1 MTLPLEYNAI
11 SMGQVRT
18 ELNKASGPIS
28 LNDDDV
34 RILFQVSR
42 TSGTII
48 SLHNGHGK
56 SNIMPPSN
64 VVLSAI
70 TQTTATVTWKA
81 YQSLVIDGQVDN
93 YQVIVTKLSDSSV
106 VYDSGNL
113 AQSAS
118 SANITG
124 LIASAVH
131 SDTKNYRVDVSA
143 KNVSATKT
151 TSVDLLTL
159 ENVPLTPSKPV
170 GTVQSSTQISV
181 NSASTYATTYYIYRD
196 GASTPTATVSTMP
209 YVDTVGVYTSHT
221 YTVKGHST
229 GGDSLMSATSDS
241 VRSLPDAPISAVFTT
256 PSSTVSTLTINW
268 TLSTSPVVNYYQL
281 VVVNFG
287 TTTEVYRKN
296 DVTNTTNTITIST
309 GLAATSKYTAT
320 LYTVNESSIF
330 YNLPVSTSEDIW
342 TTTAAP
348 VNAPVVTGVVDTS
361 LGQHQLTV
369 TWTENVTGH
378 TSYNLIRYDVTTP
391 GNASVTL
398 TNVTSPYLDT
408 DLLSYNQYKYTLV
421 SVNAGGSSVASP
433 VSNIVRTLPGPAA
446 VVTNLAVT
454 LPNITSSTA
463 TATWTAA
470 IGQVTKYTVNLKQ
483 SGTVLESK
491 DVGTSVSAT
500 MGQTPFTTTLTANG
514 LYSVSVTTTNENNS
528 ITTSDVTFRTKL
540 EKPSSPSVTTLSPPD
555 GRTKLNVSWSA
566 ITGATSY
573 NLIKYNNTTST
584 SETLTGVTTSGTTTL
599 TYSSTGLTSY
609 DIYKY
614 ALIAV
619 NDGGLSVASDYSSSV
634 QTLPDDPT
642 VVTGITIPLAT
653 ITTTGATINWTA
665 AIGQVTKYRVKVVQD
680 TNGQIYLD
688 NTNVSATATSINV
701 TGLASANAHTVTITT
716 YNEASPITG
725 ISTSKAFTTKI
736 TQPSSPSVTT
746 LSPPDGRTKLNVSW
760 SAITGATS
768 YNLIKYDITT
778 STSETLTGV
787 TTSGTTT
794 LIYISIG
801 LTSYDSYKYALIAVN
816 DGGLSVAS
824 DYSSPVQTLPDDPTV
839 VTGITIPLATITTTG
854 ATINWTKATGQV
866 TKYRVKVVQDTDGLP
881 YLDNTNVSAT
891 ATSINV
897 TGLASANAHTVTI
910 TTYNEASP
918 ITGIST
924 SKAFTTKITQPS
936 APIVTS
942 PATAQTSLTITW
954 NTKAGATSHDFKRYT
969 STGSTLITG
978 ISSSPYTDTVVAKTE
993 YWYTLIANNN
1003 GGASAE
1009 SPISNKVTTLADKVL
1024 APAKPTATVTASDS
1038 ITVSWVAVTGADSY
1052 KVYRYPGKTP
1062 LGTKTS
1068 GFSDTGLAVKTAY
1081 QYTVTSV
1088 TTGGESDIE
1097 SAASDSVTT
1106 WDLVPGTPRNVATTG
1121 ITSSSITVTWDAP
1134 ASGGTV
1140 VKYIARRDGFDGYYV
1155 FSGDL
1160 TATSFKFDNLYPYAT
1175 FNFIVTAYSTNPNGT
1190 ASTSVSGATLANAP
1204 NKPSTPTTSSV
1215 TYNSITVSC
1224 NVSQP
1229 VETHNGTTFNYN
1241 APMTYTIYRN
1251 GTAAG
1256 DIIKTGNVT
1265 LAASGGTGTVTFV
1278 DNASG
1283 SVTENT
1289 AYTYYVKTANN
1300 GGSSTMSDV
1309 SVSVTTPYQP
1319 PGTPGMITI
1328 SLAATTSFTASWSAP
1343 TTGTATSYKV
1353 TVTEYGTTTAVFT
1366 ASPTSTS
1373 VSVNT
1378 GLSANK
1384 QYGVA
1389 VFANNGGGDSAT
1401 AATTIAITLPPKV
1414 TIGTTTS
1421 VSTTSLTVNWTAP
1434 AGLTLAY
1441 SVYRGGL
1448 SDSTNRLTTT
1458 GSGTSYADTGTLT
1471 AETPYY
1477 YYVRADNTT
1486 VINGVTFGGV
1496 GAPSDA
1502 STAAYTYPSA
1512 PAVPTIALTSTAK
1525 AGDRSVT
1532 LTITAGSGGVAATAF
1547 LYSYGTSVPTSA
1559 GTDAGT
1565 YASPKAVS
1573 VTLGADNTEYYFVA
1587 TAKRTANGL
1596 TSAASTLSSS
1606 ANYTTPPAAVGQV
1619 SVTAATGAFG
1629 VKLTATCTS
1638 ATHFYYKSWNPSNTG
1653 PYGSPKFTPPD
1664 TTGIG
1669 VWLST
1674 DYYLT
1679 NTEQYLSLTSPNTA
1693 YYVLAVNFMPGT
1705 GPATT
1710 GGLTNVAS
1718 WSQVESAAI
1727 SLLAS
1732 TASVVSAN
1740 QITSVTQSVTVPW
1753 DATQVII
1760 AACGGGGA
1768 GGGSDAN
1775 AGNKG
1780 AGAPRITAT
1789 YSLPAGTTS
1798 LSVAL
1803 GGGGLPG
1810 DGAVK
1815 ASGGGAG
1822 GGGVYAGGTGGNT
1835 GPTGT
1840 SGGGG
1845 GGGGA
1850 TVVTTI
1856 GATSRKLV
1864 IAGGGG
1870 GGGGGSNGKTGGAA
1884 APYNLPGVAYI
1895 SASTDLAVGVAGN
1908 TPATGIDGGGGGGGG
1923 APYCTT
1929 TQSTFTGT
1937 GGIAG
1942 KDNVTSAGAGV
1953 SGGLFVS
1960 SDYTGGLTITAAP
1973 STVVSSTST
1982 DAPGTGGKGGSGTGQ
1997 STSAY
2002 YGTAGS
2008 ASITFLK

>member
-680 TNGQIYLD
+680 TNGQI
-688 NTNVSATATSINV
+688 
-701 TGLASANAHTVTITT
+701 
-716 YNEASPITG
+716 
-725 ISTSKAFTTKI
+725 
-736 TQPSSPSVTT
+736 
-746 LSPPDGRTKLNVSW
+746 
-760 SAITGATS
+760 
-768 YNLIKYDITT
+768 
-778 STSETLTGV
+778 
-787 TTSGTTT
+787 
-794 LIYISIG
+794 
-801 LTSYDSYKYALIAVN
+801 
-816 DGGLSVAS
+816 
-824 DYSSPVQTLPDDPTV
+824 
-839 VTGITIPLATITTTG
+839 
-854 ATINWTKATGQV
+854 
-866 TKYRVKVVQDTDGLP
+866 